1 MNAGRI
7 FVDDETTPLPSDYF
21 GRSNFQIEAKLGG
34 VGKQADKRGN
44 RRPRLEEQDGWQ
56 AWAGE

>member
-44 RRPRLEEQDGWQ
+44 RGSRSKMAGRLGR
-56 AWAGE
+56 ASKL